1 MESGLKKLWTRRKSK
16 GRDAMRDSGVSSLR
30 KSQSTDQAGW
40 SVNGSPRSNHA
51 RSTSNEQSGRLL
63 SPTTT
68 TSSSLRPGS
77 SNRRQPMLVG
87 VSRPS
92 TSLSRPGTSGS
103 GSLMTAVNRAAADAV
118 ARAEQEYQQSAEHY
132 AKTNRR
138 QKAPRYIDIFSLSNA
153 DGSNPMPG
161 YNEDVA
167 ERNLDLARV
176 ALGGT
181 HEPIVPSSKYAEEV
195 ATRNAYPPLGE
206 SSSTN
211 TSLSSP
217 RRRFEDGVQ
226 SSLSRD
232 IPSRVSDHP
241 SVSVRSDNPER
252 SRYQPT
258 PKSFDVHPAQSS
270 ERPWQPQQQ
279 LHELPTEGQES
290 SGVLPS
296 HHLHHVRPAT
306 EGIREGMT
314 ASRSPGIYG
323 HLDQNDVLRSY
334 QLSTTELV
342 QANPNDRPQYSRPG
356 TAMSVAGANAPRRA
370 DYMRSPSSLSTTS
383 SVVKRAINLPRRTI
397 MDLTGTDSDVFSE
410 MASESA
416 YTSSPVVEQAKI
428 DTVQRI
434 PGKPSEHPIFK
445 PDAAE
450 LRTKAARP
458 AAVSSSLAEVAPSK
472 AHQGPVSESLVSR
485 TPTQPTKTS
494 AFSPVS
500 TVASLPPRASVL
512 IQSKDGFD
520 ALEHMMVKPFMRES
534 TPPAETSQQQTRDQL
549 ESPTDDDHATVEKE
563 KDIEHGHVSVQGS
576 ASAVELPAVAD
587 INGGK
592 KEDIDSRQNF
602 PHAGPSPQPQ
612 VEEPVQPQQYIHMI
626 AENVRPA
633 DFVDSSRS
641 FGVHTR
647 DFASPPPKSAL
658 KSVPEDHELAGD
670 RRSKHVRYLR
680 NRSASHDPSTGR
692 TSVKSPDLPRI
703 AIYQS
708 TFNEAEFA
716 HKQAEARAAL
726 IRLQESLNENFLT
739 QTPPSRSSRPN
750 APKHAFS
757 YSDGKPVAPSTIFAQ
772 VRNSPP
778 VPAGPKFAADMST
791 DVVRTETPTSSYH
804 NLTTVPEA
812 ADREN
817 PRRRDMNGML
827 QERQERTK
835 GKQKQQSQHLELSGP
850 GPSIVDGEDDLHNN
864 PLPLPPPLHING
876 RRFQQQQQQPVP
888 PSPGEVS
895 LSSFPLPVSS
905 PRQSQSSRG
914 GRPSSAE
921 PMSIKGSSPSPAAQ
935 QQHMSQHSHQSSS
948 GGASRVLR
956 RPSSQRSQASS
967 ASVFSIPYHMIP
979 DRSSSI
985 RDRLVM
991 EESE

>member
-16 GRDAMRDSGVSSLR
+16 GRDGMLDSGVNSLR

-51 RSTSNEQSGRLL
+51 RSTSNGQSGRLL

-68 TSSSLRPGS
+68 ASSFVRPGS
-77 SNRRQPMLVG
+77 NNRKQPMLVG

-92 TSLSRPGTSGS
+92 TSPSRPGTSGS

-118 ARAEQEYQQSAEHY
+118 AKAEQEYQQSADHY
-132 AKTNRR
+132 AKNNRR

-153 DGSNPMPG
+153 DGTNPMPG

-181 HEPIVPSSKYAEEV
+181 HEHLVPSSKYAEEV
-195 ATRNAYPPLGE
+195 AIRNAYPPLGE
-206 SSSTN
+206 SGSTN

-232 IPSRVSDHP
+232 IPSRISDHP
-241 SVSVRSDNPER
+241 SLSVRSDNPER

-258 PKSFDVHPAQSS
+258 PKSFDVHSAQSS

-279 LHELPTEGQES
+279 LHELPTEGHPS
-290 SGVLPS
+290 SGVLLT
-296 HHLHHVRPAT
+296 HHLHHVRPSTEDLRDGMAT
-306 EGIREGMT
+306 
-314 ASRSPGIYG
+314 SSSPGIYR
-323 HLDQNDVLRSY
+323 HSDQSDVLRSY
-334 QLSTTELV
+334 QLSATELV
-342 QANPNDRPQYSRPG
+342 QANSNDRPQYSRPG
-356 TAMSVAGANAPRRA
+356 TAMSAAGAHVTRRA
-370 DYMRSPSSLSTTS
+370 DYAFRSPTSLSNTS
-383 SVVKRAINLPRRTI
+383 SVKRAINLPRRTI

-410 MASESA
+410 MAPESA
-416 YTSSPVVEQAKI
+416 YTSSPVVEQAKLN
-428 DTVQRI
+428 TMHRI
-434 PGKPSEHPIFK
+434 PGIPSEYPIPK
-445 PDAAE
+445 SDAAE
-450 LRTKAARP
+450 VRTNSAQSAA
-458 AAVSSSLAEVAPSK
+458 ATSSSLAEIAPSQ
-472 AHQGPVSESLVSR
+472 AHEEPVSESPVTR
-485 TPTQPTKTS
+485 TPTQPIKTS
-494 AFSPVS
+494 VFSPVS

-512 IQSKDGFD
+512 IQSTDEFD
-520 ALEHMMVKPFMRES
+520 ASERTMVEPFMQES
-534 TPPAETSQQQTRDQL
+534 TAPAETNRQQTKDQR
-549 ESPTDDDHATVEKE
+549 ESSADDDHVMVEK
-563 KDIEHGHVSVQGS
+563 KRDIENGRESVEGP
-576 ASAVELPAVAD
+576 ASTVELPAVAD
-587 INGGK
+587 VNGEK
-592 KEDIDSRQNF
+592 HKENIDSRQNS
-602 PHAGPSPQPQ
+602 PHAGLSSQPQ
-612 VEEPVQPQQYIHMI
+612 VEEPVPPQQYIHLI
-626 AENVRPA
+626 AENVRSI
-633 DFVDSSRS
+633 DVVDSSRS
-641 FGVHTR
+641 FGVHRR
-647 DFASPPPKSAL
+647 DFASPPTKPAL
-658 KSVPEDHELAGD
+658 TSVPEDHELGGD
-670 RRSKHVRYLR
+670 RKSKHVRYLR
-680 NRSASHDPSTGR
+680 NRSASHDTSSGR
-692 TSVKSPDLPRI
+692 TSLRSSDLPRI
-703 AIYQS
+703 SIYQS

-716 HKQAEARAAL
+716 QKQADARAAL

-739 QTPPSRSSRPN
+739 QSPISRSSRPN

-778 VPAGPKFAADMST
+778 VPAGPKFAADIST
-791 DVVRTETPTSSYH
+791 EVDRTETPTSYH

-812 ADREN
+812 DREKP
-817 PRRRDMNGML
+817 PRGDMNGM
-827 QERQERTK
+827 QERKK
-835 GKQKQQSQHLELSGP
+835 GKQRSYLELSGP
-850 GPSIVDGEDDLHNN
+850 GPSIVDGEDDLDS

-914 GRPSSAE
+914 RPNSAD
-921 PMSIKGSSPSPAAQ
+921 PIKGSPAAQ
-935 QQHMSQHSHQSSS
+935 HMSHHSHQSS
-948 GGASRVLR
+948 GGGSRVLR
-956 RPSSQRSQASS
+956 RPSSQRSQESS
-967 ASVFSIPYHMIP
+967 TSVFSIPYHMIP